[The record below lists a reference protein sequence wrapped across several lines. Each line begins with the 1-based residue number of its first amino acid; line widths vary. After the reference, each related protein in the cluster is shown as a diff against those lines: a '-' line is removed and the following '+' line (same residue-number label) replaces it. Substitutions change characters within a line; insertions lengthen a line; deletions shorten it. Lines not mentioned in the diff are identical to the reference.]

1 MSHLWQTGPD
11 DLEVLSQLLDLVAVM
26 TESSDDFRAAT
37 SLGSV
42 VGLLSKFPL
51 RLSPS
56 YNAGALQDVN
66 EKFPLNKQLKCQ
78 G

>member
-56 YNAGALQDVN
+56 YHAGAFQDVN
-66 EKFPLNKQLKCQ
+66 KKFPLNKQLKCQ